1 MATSTVKVEL
11 SMLME
16 ITMKETGK
24 TMLFLEQ
31 VLITMLK
38 DKHTQVTGKKMSK
51 KVKELKLG

>member
-1 MATSTVKVEL
+1 
-11 SMLME
+11 
-16 ITMKETGK
+16 MKETGK